1 MHDAAALLIAL
12 IFLIVSF
19 FVALIAPK
27 GKCKLLWL
35 FAWFM
40 VFFADGFITSAIFH
54 YYGNLYG
61 KINIYEKPATRGYYA
76 GEKKFDRWFPEVN
89 QLTSQDYTKDVA
101 FTMLINGDLDY
112 IDYRVQAEDSPNNGK
127 FFRVYVD
134 NDTSN
139 NCFMSVD
146 EELKKYLSD
155 KKIPYPEF
163 KQLYDEYHSKPS
175 EYKEIY
181 YNAWF
186 DNEERKKS
194 YPQQQRIVVDKI
206 IKIVQ
211 ERYKSPNPINRNGK
225 VFTWDDYQ
233 IEWVIDR
240 LQDVDKKMEYYKQIY
255 KDKCI
260 ARKEINEDEIADIEL
275 VLEKENRMTNW
286 RIEPAPNIKTFLDDL
301 IGLSFNYGGIIKDR
315 KTGRILAD
323 NIYENVRYQGALGE
337 SFIKAFGSE
346 SRGYGISC
354 DSGREK
360 YLDVC
365 NQKMIEEF
373 FKGAGR

>member
-40 VFFADGFITSAIFH
+40 VFFGDIVVLKAIMA
-54 YYGNLYG
+54 YYDFKYA
-61 KINIYEKPATRGYYA
+61 KISVHEKPAIHAYYA
-76 GEKKFDRWFPEVN
+76 GEREIVEWNRSAFPLIDPTDWLN
-89 QLTSQDYTKDVA
+89 FPANTTDANFIS
-101 FTMLINGDLDY
+101 LINGY
-112 IDYRVQAEDSPNNGK
+112 VNFIDYKEKSENPATNGK
-127 FFRVYVD
+127 YFRIYLD
-134 NDTSN
+134 DYTAKE
-139 NCFMSVD
+139 CFLSAKLSTRGFLKSIPITY
-146 EELKKYLSD
+146 EELN
-155 KKIPYPEF
+155 IF
-163 KQLYDEYHSKPS
+163 FNQLQSNHES
-175 EYKEIY
+175 E
-181 YNAWF
+181 
-186 DNEERKKS
+186 
-194 YPQQQRIVVDKI
+194 DKI
-206 IKIVQ
+206 IREIKSLLDDRNASTIDIKPSKILN
-211 ERYKSPNPINRNGK
+211 YIKYNMK
-225 VFTWDDYQ
+225 D
-233 IEWVIDR
+233 
-240 LQDVDKKMEYYKQIY
+240 LKQIY
-255 KDKCI
+255 KDKCV

-275 VLEKENRMTNW
+275 VLEKENRMTDW

-360 YLDVC
+360 YLEVC

-373 FKGAGR
+373 FRKDRK